1 VQIIENHVGSDA
13 LASIV
18 LSLAKEME
26 EQPGAAE
33 SPEDFVVR
41 VVLSEMTQ
49 LSKNELLEEL
59 LTDYNSKKNK

>member
-1 VQIIENHVGSDA
+1 MQIIENHVGSDA